1 MESEGSWAAKLGR
14 GPSWP
19 RFTAAWRGGQ
29 ERPSCPTFTSLT
41 STSPKASNLA
51 LMNVTGG
58 GSGSR
63 FAMPPYAEVFR
74 SRAYVALFI
83 TAALSTWGDYLARVT
98 VAVFVFERTG
108 SPLAAAATFAVSL
121 LPSIFGRSLL
131 APIADRIPYKYV
143 LIAANLLRAVLVGGL
158 ILAVSTQETSS
169 GSSSTSVLAWLFA
182 LLFLIE
188 LVGGP
193 AIAASQILMTDLFSD
208 RRLYARALG
217 LRTMSDQVNQAI
229 GLGLGGLVVAWVGPA
244 LGLWV
249 DLTTFVL
256 SALVIALVV
265 RVVAIR
271 GTPSA
276 GVVGFFRD
284 IGEGARYLFH
294 HRVLASLLTLSL
306 CSVWAIAAPE
316 AVAIA
321 YAKDE
326 SGSAGLGGL
335 LMAAPI
341 LGTVLGLV
349 LVGRWQPERQNSR
362 MIVMAL
368 LMPLPLIGTVFGPPV
383 LIAWLLW
390 FGCGVLQAFMLP
402 LQSTFS
408 LVIPAH
414 MRGRVFGLAGA
425 LSVAASGV
433 AFLVAGALAEQ
444 TSPAWAVAICAVAS
458 LLAIVVL
465 AVRWPRVALSIAVD
479 AAYNT

>member
-1 MESEGSWAAKLGR
+1 MNRTGEG
-14 GPSWP
+14 P
-19 RFTAAWRGGQ
+19 
-29 ERPSCPTFTSLT
+29 
-41 STSPKASNLA
+41 
-51 LMNVTGG
+51 
-58 GSGSR
+58 GSR
-63 FAMPPYAEVFR
+63 FAMPSYADVFR
-74 SRAYVALFI
+74 SRAYVAIFL

-108 SPLAAAATFAVSL
+108 SPFAAAATFAVSL

-143 LIAANLLRAVLVGGL
+143 LITAHLLRAVLVGGL
-158 ILAVSTQETSS
+158 ILVVSTQGTHTAS
-169 GSSSTSVLAWLFA
+169 GGASTEVLGWLFA

-193 AIAASQILMTDLFSD
+193 AIASSQILMTDLFTD

-217 LRTMSDQVNQAI
+217 VRTISDQVNQAI
-229 GLGLGGLVVAWVGPA
+229 GLGLGGLVVAWVGPE
-244 LGLWV
+244 LGLWA
-249 DLTTFVL
+249 DLATFVL
-256 SALVIALVV
+256 AGLVIALVV
-265 RVVAIR
+265 KVEAIK

-284 IGEGARYLFH
+284 IGEGARYLFR
-294 HRVLASLLTLSL
+294 HRVLGSLLALSL

-321 YAKDE
+321 YAEGE

-341 LGTVLGLV
+341 LGTVAGLV
-349 LVGRWQPERQNSR
+349 WVGHWQPERQNSR
-362 MIVMAL
+362 MIVLAL
-368 LMPLPLIGTVFGPPV
+368 LMPLPLIATVFTPPLPLTWV
-383 LIAWLLW
+383 LW
-390 FGCGVLQAFMLP
+390 FVCGVLQAFMLP
-402 LQSTFS
+402 LQATFS
-408 LVIPAH
+408 LVIPEQ

-433 AFLVAGALAEQ
+433 AFLVAGYLAEH
-444 TSPAWAVAICAVAS
+444 TSPALAVALCAVSS

-465 AVRWPRVALSIAVD
+465 AVRWPRVDLDAAVE
-479 AAYNT
+479 AAYNS

>member
-1 MESEGSWAAKLGR
+1 MNGTG
-14 GPSWP
+14 
-19 RFTAAWRGGQ
+19 
-29 ERPSCPTFTSLT
+29 ERP
-41 STSPKASNLA
+41 
-51 LMNVTGG
+51 G
-58 GSGSR
+58 GSDP
-63 FAMPPYAEVFR
+63 MPSYAEVFR
-74 SRAYVALFI
+74 SQAYLAIFV

-98 VAVFVFERTG
+98 VAVFVFERTK
-108 SPLAAAATFAVSL
+108 SPFAAAATFAVSL

-143 LIAANLLRAVLVGGL
+143 LIAAHLLRAALVGAL
-158 ILAVSTQETSS
+158 ILAVSTHVT
-169 GSSSTSVLAWLFA
+169 LWILFA

-193 AIAASQILMTDLFSD
+193 AIAASQILMTDLFTD

-217 LRTMSDQVNQAI
+217 LRTISDQVNQAI

-244 LGLWV
+244 LGLWA
-249 DLTTFVL
+249 DLVTFVL
-256 SALVIALVV
+256 SALVITLVV
-265 RVVAIR
+265 KVQPLC

-284 IGEGARYLFH
+284 IGAGASYLFR
-294 HRVLASLLTLSL
+294 HRVLASLLALSL

-321 YAKDE
+321 YAQGK
-326 SGSAGLGGL
+326 SGSASFGGL

-341 LGTVLGLV
+341 FGTVAGLV
-349 LVGRWQPERQNSR
+349 MVGHWQPERQNSR
-362 MIVMAL
+362 ILFLAL
-368 LMPLPLIGTVFGPPV
+368 LMPLPLLGTIFAPPLAV
-383 LIAWLLW
+383 TWLLW
-390 FGCGVLQAFMLP
+390 FVCGVLQAFMLP

-425 LSVAASGV
+425 LSVAASGI
-433 AFLVAGALAEQ
+433 AFLAAGYLAEL
-444 TSPAWAVAICAVAS
+444 TSPALSVAICAVGS

-465 AVRWPRVALSIAVD
+465 GVRWPRVALSAAVD
-479 AAYNT
+479 AAYNS

>member
-1 MESEGSWAAKLGR
+1 MNGTG
-14 GPSWP
+14 
-19 RFTAAWRGGQ
+19 
-29 ERPSCPTFTSLT
+29 ERP
-41 STSPKASNLA
+41 
-51 LMNVTGG
+51 G
-58 GSGSR
+58 GSDP
-63 FAMPPYAEVFR
+63 MPSYAEVFR
-74 SRAYVALFI
+74 SRAYLAIFV

-98 VAVFVFERTG
+98 VAVFVFERTA
-108 SPLAAAATFAVSL
+108 SPFAAAATFAVSL

-143 LIAANLLRAVLVGGL
+143 LIATHLVRAALVAAL
-158 ILAVSTQETSS
+158 ILAVSTHVT
-169 GSSSTSVLAWLFA
+169 LWILFA

-193 AIAASQILMTDLFSD
+193 AIAASQILMTDLFTD

-217 LRTMSDQVNQAI
+217 LRTISDQVNQAI

-244 LGLWV
+244 LGLWA
-249 DLTTFVL
+249 DLATFVL
-256 SALVIALVV
+256 SALVITLVV
-265 RVVAIR
+265 KVQPLC

-284 IGEGARYLFH
+284 IGAGASYLFR
-294 HRVLASLLTLSL
+294 HRVLASLLALSL

-321 YAKDE
+321 YAQGK
-326 SGSAGLGGL
+326 SGSASFGGL

-341 LGTVLGLV
+341 FGTVAGLV
-349 LVGRWQPERQNSR
+349 MVGHWQPERQNSR
-362 MIVMAL
+362 ILFLAL
-368 LMPLPLIGTVFGPPV
+368 LMPLPLVGTVFAPPLAV
-383 LIAWLLW
+383 TWLLW
-390 FGCGVLQAFMLP
+390 FVCGVLQAFMLP

-425 LSVAASGV
+425 LSVAASGI
-433 AFLVAGALAEQ
+433 AFLAAGYLAEL
-444 TSPAWAVAICAVAS
+444 TSPALSVAICAVGS

-465 AVRWPRVALSIAVD
+465 GVRWPRVALSAAVD
-479 AAYNT
+479 AAYNS

>member
-1 MESEGSWAAKLGR
+1 MNGTG
-14 GPSWP
+14 
-19 RFTAAWRGGQ
+19 
-29 ERPSCPTFTSLT
+29 ERP
-41 STSPKASNLA
+41 
-51 LMNVTGG
+51 G
-58 GSGSR
+58 GSDP
-63 FAMPPYAEVFR
+63 MPSYAEVFR
-74 SRAYVALFI
+74 SRAYLAIFV

-98 VAVFVFERTG
+98 VAVFVFERTA
-108 SPLAAAATFAVSL
+108 SPFAAAATFAVSL

-143 LIAANLLRAVLVGGL
+143 LIAAHLLRAALVGAL
-158 ILAVSTQETSS
+158 ILAVSTHVT
-169 GSSSTSVLAWLFA
+169 LWILFA

-193 AIAASQILMTDLFSD
+193 AIAASQILMTDLFTD

-217 LRTMSDQVNQAI
+217 LRTISDQVNQAI

-244 LGLWV
+244 LGLWA
-249 DLTTFVL
+249 DLVTFVL
-256 SALVIALVV
+256 SALVITLVV
-265 RVVAIR
+265 KVQPLC

-284 IGEGARYLFH
+284 IGAGASYLFR
-294 HRVLASLLTLSL
+294 HRVLASLLALSL

-321 YAKDE
+321 YAQGK
-326 SGSAGLGGL
+326 SGSASFGGL

-341 LGTVLGLV
+341 LGTVAGLV
-349 LVGRWQPERQNSR
+349 MVGHWQPERQNSR
-362 MIVMAL
+362 ILFLAL
-368 LMPLPLIGTVFGPPV
+368 LMPLPLVGTIFAPPLAV
-383 LIAWLLW
+383 TWLLW
-390 FGCGVLQAFMLP
+390 FVCGVLQAFMLP

-425 LSVAASGV
+425 LSVAASGI
-433 AFLVAGALAEQ
+433 AFLAAGYLAEL
-444 TSPAWAVAICAVAS
+444 TSPALSVAICAVGS

-465 AVRWPRVALSIAVD
+465 GVRWPRVALSAAVD
-479 AAYNT
+479 AAYNS

>member
-1 MESEGSWAAKLGR
+1 MNGTG
-14 GPSWP
+14 
-19 RFTAAWRGGQ
+19 
-29 ERPSCPTFTSLT
+29 ERP
-41 STSPKASNLA
+41 
-51 LMNVTGG
+51 G
-58 GSGSR
+58 GSDP
-63 FAMPPYAEVFR
+63 MPSYAEVFR
-74 SRAYVALFI
+74 SRAYLAIFV

-98 VAVFVFERTG
+98 VAVFVFERTA
-108 SPLAAAATFAVSL
+108 SPFAAAATFAVSL

-143 LIAANLLRAVLVGGL
+143 LIAAHLLRAALVGAL
-158 ILAVSTQETSS
+158 ILAVSTHVT
-169 GSSSTSVLAWLFA
+169 LWILFA

-193 AIAASQILMTDLFSD
+193 AIAASQILMTDLFTD

-217 LRTMSDQVNQAI
+217 LRTISDQVNQAI

-244 LGLWV
+244 LGLWA
-249 DLTTFVL
+249 DLVTFVL
-256 SALVIALVV
+256 SALVITLVV
-265 RVVAIR
+265 KVQPLC

-284 IGEGARYLFH
+284 IGAGASYLFR
-294 HRVLASLLTLSL
+294 HRVLASLLALSL

-321 YAKDE
+321 YAQGK
-326 SGSAGLGGL
+326 SGSASFGGL

-341 LGTVLGLV
+341 FGTVAGLV
-349 LVGRWQPERQNSR
+349 MVGHWQPERQNSR
-362 MIVMAL
+362 ILFLAL
-368 LMPLPLIGTVFGPPV
+368 LMPLPLVGTIFAPPLAV
-383 LIAWLLW
+383 TWLLW
-390 FGCGVLQAFMLP
+390 FVCGVLQAFMLP

-425 LSVAASGV
+425 LSVAASGI
-433 AFLVAGALAEQ
+433 AFLAAGYLAEL
-444 TSPAWAVAICAVAS
+444 TSPAVSVAICAVSS

-465 AVRWPRVALSIAVD
+465 GVRWPRVALSAAVD
-479 AAYNT
+479 AAYNS